1 MKDVTRKEVLTKAY
15 EDLRD
20 YMVYHKMTPASP
32 RGLALFLNRGM
43 PGWIEDWSRMMTSDK
58 AIIARRQT
66 EVTGERYAG
75 SLPAAATVILTN
87 MALAAIRREIP

>member
-1 MKDVTRKEVLTKAY
+1 
-15 EDLRD
+15 
-20 YMVYHKMTPASP
+20 
-32 RGLALFLNRGM
+32 
-43 PGWIEDWSRMMTSDK
+43 MMTSDK